1 MQSQIVYIYI
11 VICTYKY
18 IYHLIIIDVK
28 YALCELL
35 FQMRIEYNKLRMK
48 LQSLSVISIKYL

>member
-35 FQMRIEYNKLRMK
+35 FQMRIEYNKLRII
-48 LQSLSVISIKYL
+48 LQSVSLY